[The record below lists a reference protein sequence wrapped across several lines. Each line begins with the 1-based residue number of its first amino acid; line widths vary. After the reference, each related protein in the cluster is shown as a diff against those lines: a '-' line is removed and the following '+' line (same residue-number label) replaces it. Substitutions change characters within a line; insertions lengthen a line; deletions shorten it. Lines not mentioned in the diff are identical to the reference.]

1 MKRLEKE
8 NSNTKE
14 YYNGVFT
21 DNFKREGLD
30 YSDTWRVDALLEEY
44 KGGKL
49 LDIGCGICPLVN
61 EAQERF
67 NDEVWGID
75 FADNIITKLK
85 VFFPQVNYAVS
96 DFNNLFF
103 KENYFDYVV
112 LGEVIEHSEDPAK
125 LITEALRVLK
135 PKGVLSVSV
144 PINETI
150 ENHAY
155 EQHIWS
161 FTQEDIEKLIPNIF
175 YKKEIGNTFICK
187 ASKA

>member
-14 YYNGVFT
+14 YYNEVFLY
-21 DNFKREGLD
+21 NFKREGLD
-30 YSDTWRVDALLEEY
+30 YSDKWRVDALLEYY

-49 LDIGCGICPLVN
+49 LDVGCGICPLVN

-67 NDEVWGID
+67 NNEVWGID
-75 FADNIITKLK
+75 FADDLIRKLK

-103 KENYFDYVV
+103 KNEYFDYVV
-112 LGEVIEHSEDPAK
+112 LGEVIEHSEDPVK
-125 LITEALRVLK
+125 LITEALRVLR
-135 PKGVLSVSV
+135 PGGVLAVSV
-144 PINETI
+144 PLGETKD
-150 ENHAY
+150 NHAY
-155 EQHIWS
+155 TQHIWS

-175 YKKEIGNTFICK
+175 YKKELGNTFICK
-187 ASKA
+187 ASK